1 MRVKISLTKGEG
13 VSKPAAEEIRVLKHG
28 GIYAI
33 AESDVGLTTKYLIE
47 NWRC

>member
-1 MRVKISLTKGEG
+1 MRVKISPTEG
-13 VSKPAAEEIRVLKHG
+13 GGVAKPATEEIRILKHG

-33 AESDVGLTTKYLIE
+33 AGVDVGLTIKYLIE